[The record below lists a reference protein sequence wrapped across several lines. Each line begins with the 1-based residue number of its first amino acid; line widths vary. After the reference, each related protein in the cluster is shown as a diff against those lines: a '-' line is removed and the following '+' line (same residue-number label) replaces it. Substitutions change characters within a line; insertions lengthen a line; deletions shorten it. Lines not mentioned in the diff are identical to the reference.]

1 MPEDEIIVEEVRARL
16 ARDRRIPHPA
26 EVAVSERAGTV
37 TLRGSLGSLPQLR
50 AAVEI
55 ARGVPGVRDI
65 EDELRVDPR
74 DHWEDDEI
82 RGAAIQALMSNPD
95 VPEWRIEV
103 TVDEAWLTL
112 KGEVERQDESNAAFE
127 AVSAIPGVGGITN
140 RIAVVTAG
148 IDG

>member
-37 TLRGSLGSLPQLR
+37 TLRGSVGSLPQLR